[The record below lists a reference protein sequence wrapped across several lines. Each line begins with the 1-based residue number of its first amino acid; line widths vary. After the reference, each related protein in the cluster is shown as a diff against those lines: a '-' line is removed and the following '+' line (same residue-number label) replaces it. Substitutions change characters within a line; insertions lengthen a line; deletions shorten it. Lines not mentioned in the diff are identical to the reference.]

1 MGRIGSQCPEVV
13 HGLDQPSSKMPTPDS
28 IHDHSGKK
36 EDSHRMQSIWQVATF
51 RFRFPPGISF
61 SPTGKRFRNPRI
73 LKIAFQ
79 VRIATQK
86 NMQFRYVALFD
97 AQ

>member
-1 MGRIGSQCPEVV
+1 MGRIGSQYPEVV
-13 HGLDQPSSKMPTPDS
+13 HGLDQPLFQMPTPDS

-36 EDSHRMQSIWQVATF
+36 RISTGCNPFGKLQPSAFVFPGHIIFSHGEKIQESAC
-51 RFRFPPGISF
+51 
-61 SPTGKRFRNPRI
+61 